1 MIQEKIKLL
10 KFFDHLVDL
19 IIVSISVYLAVLCE
33 QLYHYQKWSGFRSDS
48 FDFLLLPV
56 VLLIWSLLIQFIE
69 KNTLYR
75 TDAYLTRMIKVFLI
89 TLIGFISIVT
99 FDFLLKQQL
108 FYRSTI
114 VFFAI
119 ISFSLLS
126 FKRFSLKFF
135 LTYIRSMGLD
145 NKNIMILGCN
155 QYTLRLINEIERHV
169 EYGLLIKSI
178 VDVEKSNKKID
189 KYKVIKE
196 EEIYNDIFSVGI
208 DEVFITLPIEQ
219 INQSTI
225 KLFDNLGINYHP
237 ILDISKF
244 SIYNNSTIPKV
255 FQQYSFPML
264 TFQKK
269 TVKLYMLYIKNIWER
284 FFSFILGI
292 VLLPIVLFFS
302 ILIKLDSKGP
312 IIFKQKRIGL
322 HGRKF
327 TQYKLRSMV
336 FNAEELKDNI
346 KEDNMHS
353 GPVFKS
359 NSDPRITRVG
369 KLLRKYS
376 IDEIPQLYNVI
387 KGDMNLIGP
396 RPPIPEE
403 VKKYKPHHYRR
414 LSVKPGLT
422 GLWQVSG
429 RNSIENFDDWVRLD
443 LDYIDNWSLGGDL
456 MIVLKTIPVV
466 IKGTG
471 R

>member
-1 MIQEKIKLL
+1 
-10 KFFDHLVDL
+10 
-19 IIVSISVYLAVLCE
+19 
-33 QLYHYQKWSGFRSDS
+33 
-48 FDFLLLPV
+48 
-56 VLLIWSLLIQFIE
+56 
-69 KNTLYR
+69 
-75 TDAYLTRMIKVFLI
+75 
-89 TLIGFISIVT
+89 
-99 FDFLLKQQL
+99 
-108 FYRSTI
+108 
-114 VFFAI
+114 
-119 ISFSLLS
+119 
-126 FKRFSLKFF
+126 
-135 LTYIRSMGLD
+135 
-145 NKNIMILGCN
+145 
-155 QYTLRLINEIERHV
+155 
-169 EYGLLIKSI
+169 
-178 VDVEKSNKKID
+178 
-189 KYKVIKE
+189 
-196 EEIYNDIFSVGI
+196 
-208 DEVFITLPIEQ
+208 
-219 INQSTI
+219 
-225 KLFDNLGINYHP
+225 
-237 ILDISKF
+237 
-244 SIYNNSTIPKV
+244 
-255 FQQYSFPML
+255 
-264 TFQKK
+264 
-269 TVKLYMLYIKNIWER
+269 MLYIKNIWER

>member
-1 MIQEKIKLL
+1 
-10 KFFDHLVDL
+10 
-19 IIVSISVYLAVLCE
+19 
-33 QLYHYQKWSGFRSDS
+33 
-48 FDFLLLPV
+48 
-56 VLLIWSLLIQFIE
+56 
-69 KNTLYR
+69 
-75 TDAYLTRMIKVFLI
+75 
-89 TLIGFISIVT
+89 
-99 FDFLLKQQL
+99 
-108 FYRSTI
+108 
-114 VFFAI
+114 
-119 ISFSLLS
+119 
-126 FKRFSLKFF
+126 
-135 LTYIRSMGLD
+135 
-145 NKNIMILGCN
+145 
-155 QYTLRLINEIERHV
+155 
-169 EYGLLIKSI
+169 
-178 VDVEKSNKKID
+178 
-189 KYKVIKE
+189 
-196 EEIYNDIFSVGI
+196 
-208 DEVFITLPIEQ
+208 
-219 INQSTI
+219 
-225 KLFDNLGINYHP
+225 
-237 ILDISKF
+237 
-244 SIYNNSTIPKV
+244 
-255 FQQYSFPML
+255 ML